1 MKTRTT
7 RRLPDAPPLTV
18 ITGEP
23 EIRLRTWLAGHP
35 GWETWKE
42 HGIWHA
48 VFGPALVTDRDFSR
62 FVRTLEELGYGRVAP
77 AEDYPATGGPADPGD
92 LPDIIA

>member
-7 RRLPDAPPLTV
+7 RRLPGAPALTV

-23 EIRLRTWLAGHP
+23 EIRLRTWLARHP
-35 GWETWKE
+35 GWEVWKE

-48 VFGPALVTDRDFSR
+48 AFGPAEVIDRDFSR
-62 FVRTLEELGYGRVAP
+62 FVRTLEELGFGRVAR

-92 LPDIIA
+92 LPDTIA